1 MYIIISP
8 IDKGLIAGQAGKGEL
23 YGHDR
28 IRKARHA
35 VEQLSMLYRIK
46 ADSKEENKTLEYEI
60 TVTEQRLIA
69 MGYNDFSKLEFKKA
83 D

>member
-1 MYIIISP
+1 MTN
-8 IDKGLIAGQAGKGEL
+8 GQASGERRDYMDMTEL
-23 YGHDR
+23 EKRDML
-28 IRKARHA
+28 I
-35 VEQLSMLYRIK
+35 EQLSMLYRIK

-60 TVTEQRLIA
+60 TVTEQRLTA

>member
-1 MYIIISP
+1 M
-8 IDKGLIAGQAGKGEL
+8 DMTELEKRDMLI
-23 YGHDR
+23 
-28 IRKARHA
+28 
-35 VEQLSMLYRIK
+35 EQLSMLYRIK
-46 ADSKEENKTLEYEI
+46 ADSKEENKTLDYEI

>member
-1 MYIIISP
+1 MEMTELEKR
-8 IDKGLIAGQAGKGEL
+8 DMLI
-23 YGHDR
+23 
-28 IRKARHA
+28 
-35 VEQLSMLYRIK
+35 EQLSMLYRIK

-60 TVTEQRLIA
+60 TVTEQRLTA

>member
-1 MYIIISP
+1 M
-8 IDKGLIAGQAGKGEL
+8 DMTELEKRDMLI
-23 YGHDR
+23 
-28 IRKARHA
+28 
-35 VEQLSMLYRIK
+35 EQLSMLYRIK
-46 ADSKEENKTLEYEI
+46 ADSKEDNKTLEYEI

>member
-1 MYIIISP
+1 M
-8 IDKGLIAGQAGKGEL
+8 DMTELEKRDMLI
-23 YGHDR
+23 
-28 IRKARHA
+28 
-35 VEQLSMLYRIK
+35 EQLSMLYRIK

-60 TVTEQRLIA
+60 TVTEQRLTA